1 MTQPPVPIDRRA
13 SFRAPS
19 LAASGAALVGPEPR
33 GFEFS
38 RGALMTETGAP
49 LTAAYLV
56 TEGLVAILARTP
68 GGAQAEAGLVGP
80 GGLVGHQAALG
91 ARSASTDAVALTP
104 ARGLVLEAAAL
115 AALAGEQ
122 PELHRDVVDY
132 ALARAAETERLC
144 ACAAA
149 HSIERRL
156 ARWLLS
162 AAALIGE
169 KPIEVTHQQL
179 ADIFAV
185 RRASVTTSL
194 HLLEGE
200 HAIRCR
206 RGSVEIRDLARLE
219 AASCGCHAEPWRP

>member
-1 MTQPPVPIDRRA
+1 MTQRPLPLDRA
-13 SFRAPS
+13 SFRPPS
-19 LAASGAALVGPEPR
+19 LVTSGAALVGADPR
-33 GFEFS
+33 GFEFA
-38 RGALMTETGAP
+38 RGALMIETGAP
-49 LTAAYLV
+49 LAAAYLV

-68 GGAQAEAGLVGP
+68 GGARGEAGLVGP

-91 ARSASTDAVALTP
+91 ARSASTDAVALTLT
-104 ARGLVLEAAAL
+104 RGLVLEAPAL
-115 AALAGEQ
+115 AALASEQ
-122 PELHRDVVDY
+122 PHLHREVVNY

-162 AAALIGE
+162 AVALIGE
-169 KPIEVTHQQL
+169 KPIEITHQQL

-194 HLLEGE
+194 HMLEGE
-200 HAIRCR
+200 RAIRCR

-219 AASCGCHAEPWRP
+219 ATSCGCHAELWRG